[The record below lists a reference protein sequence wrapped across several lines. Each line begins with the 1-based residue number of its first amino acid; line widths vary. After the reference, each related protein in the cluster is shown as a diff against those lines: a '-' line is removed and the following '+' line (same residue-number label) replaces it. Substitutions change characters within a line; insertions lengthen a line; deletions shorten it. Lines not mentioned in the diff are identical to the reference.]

1 MYRVF
6 GGVWAVGDVVVSAGR
21 CIGEVGVVNGGEQ
34 FLLDVV
40 VNGVAGVCVDD
51 GVIERGAK
59 MGVACVELCELK
71 LDQLSSGILG
81 M

>member
-1 MYRVF
+1 MGFV
-6 GGVWAVGDVVVSAGR
+6 
-21 CIGEVGVVNGGEQ
+21 GEVGVVDGGEQ

-40 VNGVAGVCVDD
+40 VNGVAVVRVDD

-59 MGVACVELCELK
+59 MGVVCVGVCELK
-71 LDQLSSGILG
+71 LDQFCTGILG

>member
-40 VNGVAGVCVDD
+40 VNGVVGVCVDD
-51 GVIERGAK
+51 GVIDRGVK
-59 MGVACVELCELK
+59 MCVGVCELK
-71 LDQLSSGILG
+71 LDQFWTGVLD

>member
-1 MYRVF
+1 M
-6 GGVWAVGDVVVSAGR
+6 D
-21 CIGEVGVVNGGEQ
+21 GGEQ

-59 MGVACVELCELK
+59 MSVVCVGVTDGE
-71 LDQLSSGILG
+71 
-81 M
+81 